1 MGKRAMEDAAQRRVF
16 DGIEKAT
23 VYRLVELYSPL
34 GAAALPVGVV
44 AVAPG
49 GQVWYD
55 AVYVEEGGP
64 APDQRVWEEEL
75 ERAAAAAGGITV
87 ERIRAWVEDANGIT
101 WDLAAAEVVPPKGMS
116 LKGLVI
122 DLMEGV
128 VVDQVGLLE
137 GA

>member
-1 MGKRAMEDAAQRRVF
+1 MNRQPMEKAAERRLF
-16 DGIEKAT
+16 DGNEKAK

-34 GAAALPVGVV
+34 GAAALPVGVL

-55 AVYVEEGGP
+55 AVYVEEGGL

-75 ERAAAAAGGITV
+75 ERAAAAVGGITV

-116 LKGLVI
+116 LKGLVL